1 MNRNYRSYCRRMGE
15 AMPLRHMIPRS
26 VLNDDELIRVRQ
38 TAQSTDLSVLRR
50 TAVEMFPERFQDE
63 IPQEEQIP
71 PQEQD
76 QQYDTCG
83 STMVCSY

>member
-38 TAQSTDLSVLRR
+38 TAQSTDLDVLRQ
-50 TAVEMFPERFQDE
+50 TAVEMFPERFPDE
-63 IPQEEQIP
+63 TSQEEQAQ

-76 QQYDTCG
+76 QRHEACG
-83 STMVCSY
+83 STMAFSY

>member
-15 AMPLRHMIPRS
+15 AMPLRHMIPRF

-63 IPQEEQIP
+63 ASQEEQTLS
-71 PQEQD
+71 QDQD
-76 QQYDTCG
+76 QQYETCG